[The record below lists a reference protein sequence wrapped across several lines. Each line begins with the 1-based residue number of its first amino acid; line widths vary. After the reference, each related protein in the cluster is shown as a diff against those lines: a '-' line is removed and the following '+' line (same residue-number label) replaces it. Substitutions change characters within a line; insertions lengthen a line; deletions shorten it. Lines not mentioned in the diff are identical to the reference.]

1 MTRRSSICIS
11 TSRRSDA
18 RQTTGHRHLRCL
30 LILVVFQLSLFS
42 ASAQG
47 FLKFQRDSIPFFRG
61 FAVSADLVGLA
72 QMQLGDYGQYE
83 AALRLNLH
91 DQYFPIVELGLGRA
105 NHQDDEV
112 THISYKTSAPYFR
125 VGADVNIAKNKHAK
139 NRIYAGL
146 RYGYTSYKVDIDR
159 EPFEDP
165 YWKTMTTYNI
175 NDRQCSQHWA
185 EILFGIEAE
194 LVGPLH
200 LGWSVRYRNRLSND
214 DGGIGKTWYVPGYGT
229 QDTSNLGFTFNVIVD
244 I

>member
-18 RQTTGHRHLRCL
+18 RQTTGHRHLRWL

-72 QMQLGDYGQYE
+72 QMQLGDYGPYE

-139 NRIYAGL
+139 NRIYAG
-146 RYGYTSYKVDIDR
+146 
-159 EPFEDP
+159 
-165 YWKTMTTYNI
+165 
-175 NDRQCSQHWA
+175 QCSQHWA